1 MKEIVTRP
9 PIYNTW
15 KKIERFSVPAFIH
28 GYTVNQQ
35 ISNEFKKMYNVN
47 YEVIRS
53 IPLKKELVIPV
64 KKERYIL
71 YQGAVNEGRSF
82 ETLIPAMKYINAPLM
97 ICGDGNFLEA
107 TRLLVKQNGLEEKIF
122 FRGKVVPGELSEI
135 TRNAWIGIT
144 IFENVGLSNYYSL
157 ANRFFD
163 YIHAGI
169 PQLCVDYPVYR
180 EINDQYEV
188 AVLVNDLGPE
198 NIALQLNTL
207 LEDNLLYDRL
217 QQNCIAAREV
227 FNWQEEEK
235 KLIHFYKNLLG

>member
-1 MKEIVTRP
+1 
-9 PIYNTW
+9 
-15 KKIERFSVPAFIH
+15 
-28 GYTVNQQ
+28 
-35 ISNEFKKMYNVN
+35 
-47 YEVIRS
+47 
-53 IPLKKELVIPV
+53 
-64 KKERYIL
+64 
-71 YQGAVNEGRSF
+71 
-82 ETLIPAMKYINAPLM
+82 M

-107 TRLLVKQNGLEEKIF
+107 ARLLVKRNGLEEKIF

-144 IFENVGLSNYYSL
+144 IFENVGMSNYYSL

-188 AVLVNDLGPE
+188 AVLVKDLGPE